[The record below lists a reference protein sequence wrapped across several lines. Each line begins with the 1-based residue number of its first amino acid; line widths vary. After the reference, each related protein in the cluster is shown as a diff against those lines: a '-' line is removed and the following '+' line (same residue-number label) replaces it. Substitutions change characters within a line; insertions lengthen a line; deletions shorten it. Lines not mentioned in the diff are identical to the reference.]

1 MRTAVAVA
9 VQMAALILSAA
20 AWAALHSDEFEYQM
34 LAPVDGI
41 AVQLKYNT
49 DGGVIEP
56 GKPIAGILP
65 KDAAS
70 VVETMVLRADID
82 SLQVGQKGMIRLVA
96 LNQRTP
102 PVLEGSV
109 FYISADAIRD
119 TAAAPASRNAD
130 VARIALSADE
140 VARALGSG
148 LVHIS

>member
-1 MRTAVAVA
+1 MRTAVA

-20 AWAALHSDEFEYQM
+20 AWAALHS
-34 LAPVDGI
+34 
-41 AVQLKYNT
+41 
-49 DGGVIEP
+49 
-56 GKPIAGILP
+56 
-65 KDAAS
+65 
-70 VVETMVLRADID
+70 D

-140 VARALGSG
+140 VARALS
-148 LVHIS
+148 VQ